1 MRLSLSARHIPTL
14 TAGLIM
20 LLLFAFGAL
29 RYDYFFSASNV
40 ANLFGDYAYVAIA
53 AVGATFVILS
63 GGIDLSVGSIVAFT
77 AVLVADLVAKG
88 WHPLEAGAL
97 ALVIGT
103 ALGAVMGLL
112 IQVFELPAFMVTLAG
127 MFAIRAAAFLIRDQS
142 TGISHPFFRWLRSIV
157 ENDGAAG
164 GRLVVVTTVAVV
176 LLAVRLTVI
185 LWYDVRATSSTK
197 APTVAAIVARIFA
210 YVAALLGLALARL
223 AVKSFV
229 LGGGRL
235 SSGAMLMLA
244 VVLVAFV
251 VARSTRFGRNVYA
264 VGGSEK
270 SARMMGVPVGATK
283 IGVYTLAGFCS
294 ALAGLAFTMYKQ
306 AGDPTSAVGL
316 ELSVIAAVVIGGTLL
331 SGGVGSILGT
341 LIGVLILGLIRLI
354 IDFQGN
360 LNAAWTSVAIGVLL
374 LAFVGLQNLVA
385 SLGVRAAKQ

>member
-1 MRLSLSARHIPTL
+1 MRLPLPARHIPTL

-20 LLLFAFGAL
+20 LLLFAFGAV
-29 RYDYFFSASNV
+29 RYDHFAGAPNI
-40 ANLFGDYAYVAIA
+40 ANLFGDYAYVGIA

-63 GGIDLSVGSIVAFT
+63 GGIDLSVGSIVALT

-88 WHPLEAGAL
+88 WHPLAAGAL
-97 ALVIGT
+97 ALAAGT
-103 ALGAVMGLL
+103 LAGALMGLL

-142 TGISHPFFRWLRSIV
+142 TGITHPFFKWASHTARIDL
-157 ENDGAAG
+157 GAGATLPLG
-164 GRLVVVTTVAVV
+164 AILMLVVIALAV
-176 LLAVRLTVI
+176 LL
-185 LWYDVRATSSTK
+185 
-197 APTVAAIVARIFA
+197 
-210 YVAALLGLALARL
+210 
-223 AVKSFV
+223 
-229 LGGGRL
+229 
-235 SSGAMLMLA
+235 
-244 VVLVAFV
+244 
-251 VARSTRFGRNVYA
+251 ARSTRFGRNVYA

-294 ALAGLAFTMYKQ
+294 ALGGLAFTMYKQ

-385 SLGVRAAKQ
+385 SLGVRAAKG